1 MTEET
6 PTPTPTPQPAP
17 TPAPAPAP
25 PVVSDEARK
34 QAGYYAR
41 HPDEFEAVLS
51 ELEASGQVAIR
62 AEVNNLRREIT
73 IRDAITDH
81 GLTRADAD
89 FIRGNTPE
97 EINASA
103 AKLKARLEAATPS
116 PTLGDKPP
124 LAAPADVPTPK
135 PAPTE
140 PPPLPEHRGGRTSIE
155 QAEADLLEA
164 CANTNW
170 TELLNPRR

>member
-6 PTPTPTPQPAP
+6 PQPAP
-17 TPAPAPAP
+17 PAPPPAPAPAP
-25 PVVSDEARK
+25 VVDEEARK

-41 HPDEFEAVLS
+41 YPEKFEAVLG

-62 AEVNNLRREIT
+62 AEVNNLKREIT

-81 GLTRADAD
+81 GLTRADAE

-103 AKLKARLEAATPS
+103 AKLKARLGAAAPPPAPAAPNGTP
-116 PTLGDKPP
+116 
-124 LAAPADVPTPK
+124 AAPAVISAP
-135 PAPTE
+135 PAPTQ

-155 QAEADLLEA
+155 QAEADLLES